1 MDLAPRDRGA
11 PAPRD
16 GGAAAPERGAG
27 DPFGLDT
34 LDLGWLAS
42 KPGVKWTKHA
52 PALAAWVA
60 DMDFPSAPAVLDA
73 VRAVV
78 DSGDLGYPHWPTY
91 KSSYLPPVFA
101 QRMADRFG
109 WPIDPEHTIEL
120 NDVLHGLH
128 VVLHLCA
135 EPGDGIVLHTPAYH
149 PFLDTI
155 DQTQLRMV
163 ETQAQLVDG
172 RWQWDHDELDRRL
185 ESEPARILLLCN
197 PQNPTGRVFA
207 RAELERLA
215 AIADRHDLL
224 VVSDEIHSDLVYAP
238 HQHIPMATIAPERT
252 VTLTSASKAFNIA
265 GLRWAIAHIG
275 PSWLRERIAALPGH
289 LFGAPNLTAV
299 AATHAAWTQGDDWL
313 TAVMARLDVNRWLLD
328 EMLRARL
335 PDVHYVPPEAT
346 YLAWLD
352 VTALRLPE
360 EPADLALAA
369 GVALSPGADFGTNGA
384 GFVRLNMATSP
395 GLLTAVVDRMV
406 AAWGATGTTAG
417 TVEGVT

>member
-1 MDLAPRDRGA
+1 
-11 PAPRD
+11 
-16 GGAAAPERGAG
+16 
-27 DPFGLDT
+27 
-34 LDLGWLAS
+34 
-42 KPGVKWTKHA
+42 
-52 PALAAWVA
+52 
-60 DMDFPSAPAVLDA
+60 MDFPSAPAVLDA

-101 QRMADRFG
+101 DRMARCFG
-109 WPIDPEHTIEL
+109 WSIDPAHTIEL

-128 VVLHLCA
+128 VVLHLCT

-155 DQTQLRMV
+155 DQTHLRMV

-197 PQNPTGRVFA
+197 PQNPTGRVFT

-224 VVSDEIHSDLVYAP
+224 VVSDEIHSDLLYAP
-238 HQHIPMATIAPERT
+238 HRHIPMATIAPDRT

-275 PSWLRERIAALPGH
+275 PTGLRERIAALPGH

-313 TAVMARLDVNRWLLD
+313 AAVMARLDANRCLLA
-328 EMLRARL
+328 EMVRDRL
-335 PDVHYVPPEAT
+335 PGVQYVPPEAT

-352 VTALRLPE
+352 ANALRLPD
-360 EPADLALAA
+360 EPAALALTT
-369 GVALSPGADFGTNGA
+369 GVALSPGVDFGRNGT

-395 GLLTAVVDRMV
+395 DLLTEAVERMV
-406 AAWGATGTTAG
+406 SAWGAAGTTAG
-417 TVEGVT
+417 TREDMT

>member
-1 MDLAPRDRGA
+1 MDL
-11 PAPRD
+11 APRD

-27 DPFGLDT
+27 DPFGLDA
-34 LDLGWLAS
+34 LDLDWLAS

-60 DMDFPSAPAVLDA
+60 DMDFPPAPAVLDA

-78 DSGDLGYPHWPTY
+78 ESGDLGYPHWPTY

-109 WPIDPEHTIEL
+109 WSIDPAHTIEL

-128 VVLHLCA
+128 VVLHLCT

-163 ETQAQLVDG
+163 ETQAELVDG

-197 PQNPTGRVFA
+197 PQNPIGRVFT

-215 AIADRHDLL
+215 AIAERHDLL

-238 HQHIPMATIAPERT
+238 HRHIPMATIAPDRT

-275 PSWLRERIAALPGH
+275 PTWLRERIAALPGH

-313 TAVMARLDVNRWLLD
+313 AAVMARLDAHRSLLAD
-328 EMLRARL
+328 LLRTRI
-335 PDVHYVPPEAT
+335 PGVGYVPPEAT

-352 VTALRLPE
+352 ATPLGLAD
-360 EPADLALAA
+360 EPAALALAA
-369 GVALSPGADFGTNGA
+369 GVALSPGADFGANGA
-384 GFVRLNMATSP
+384 GFARLNMATSTDV
-395 GLLTAVVDRMV
+395 LRVVVDAV
-406 AAWGATGTTAG
+406 ATAWGPIGQSE
-417 TVEGVT
+417 V

>member
-1 MDLAPRDRGA
+1 MSQ
-11 PAPRD
+11 APRD
-16 GGAAAPERGAG
+16 GGAAAPVRRAH
-27 DPFGLDT
+27 DPFGLDA
-34 LDLGWLAS
+34 LDRDWLAS
-42 KPGVKWTKHA
+42 KPGVKWTRHA

-60 DMDFPSAPAVLDA
+60 DMDFPPAPAVLDA

-91 KSSYLPPVFA
+91 TSSCLPPVFA
-101 QRMADRFG
+101 ERMARRFD
-109 WPIDPEHTIEL
+109 WSIDPVHTIEL

-128 VVLHLCA
+128 VVLHLCT

-155 DQTQLRMV
+155 DQTRLRMV
-163 ETQAQLVDG
+163 ETQAQMTDG
-172 RWQWDHDELDRRL
+172 RWQWDHDELDHRL

-197 PQNPTGRVFA
+197 PQNPTGRVFT

-215 AIADRHDLL
+215 VIADRHDLL
-224 VVSDEIHSDLVYAP
+224 VVSDEIHSDLVYSP
-238 HQHIPMATIAPERT
+238 HVHIPMATIVPDRT

-275 PSWLRERIAALPGH
+275 PAWLRERIAALPGH

-313 TAVMARLDVNRWLLD
+313 AAVMARLDANRSLLAD
-328 EMLRARL
+328 LLRDRL
-335 PDVHYVPPEAT
+335 AGVAYVPPEAT

-352 VTALRLPE
+352 ARALGLTD
-360 EPADLALAA
+360 EPAVSALEA
-369 GVALSPGADFGTNGA
+369 GVALSPGADFGTNGS

-395 GLLTAVVDRMV
+395 DVLGAVVDTMAV
-406 AAWGATGTTAG
+406 AWGPGRRRGA
-417 TVEGVT
+417 

>member
-1 MDLAPRDRGA
+1 VRPGYARFSFALGDDDLEEGIRRFA
-11 PAPRD
+11 
-16 GGAAAPERGAG
+16 E
-27 DPFGLDT
+27 
-34 LDLGWLAS
+34 
-42 KPGVKWTKHA
+42 
-52 PALAAWVA
+52 
-60 DMDFPSAPAVLDA
+60 
-73 VRAVV
+73 
-78 DSGDLGYPHWPTY
+78 TY
-91 KSSYLPPVFA
+91 ASSYLPPVFA

-109 WPIDPEHTIEL
+109 WSPDPEHTIEL

-135 EPGDGIVLHTPAYH
+135 ERGDGIVLHTPAYH

-155 DQTQLRMV
+155 DQTHLRMV

-197 PQNPTGRVFA
+197 PQNPTGRVFT
-207 RAELERLA
+207 RVELERLA

-238 HQHIPMATIAPERT
+238 HRHIPMATVAPERT

-275 PSWLRERIAALPGH
+275 PAWLRTRLAELPGH

-299 AATHAAWTQGDDWL
+299 AATNAAWTQGDVWL
-313 TAVMARLDVNRWLLD
+313 AEVMARLDANRSLLAD
-328 EMLRARL
+328 LLHDRT
-335 PDVHYVPPEAT
+335 PGVGYVPPEAT

-352 VTALRLPE
+352 ATTLGLRD
-360 EPADLALAA
+360 EPAALALEA

-395 GLLTAVVDRMV
+395 DVLRSVVDAM
-406 AAWGATGTTAG
+406 ATAWGAAG
-417 TVEGVT
+417 RSGGAR